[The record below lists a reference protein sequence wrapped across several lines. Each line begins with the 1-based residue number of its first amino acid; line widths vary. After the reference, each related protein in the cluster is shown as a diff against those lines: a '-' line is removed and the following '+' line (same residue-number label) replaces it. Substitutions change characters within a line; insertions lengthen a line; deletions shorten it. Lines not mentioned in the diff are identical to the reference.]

1 VALGLTIVFGLLGFV
16 NFAHGGLFTV
26 GAYAGYLAYTRTD
39 SYAFGIL
46 AAIVVTFV
54 LGIVVERVLIRQ
66 YYARP
71 KEDQILVTFGLGIVL
86 VETIRAIFSGQ
97 TKLVPT
103 PPWASSAVQVS
114 DIVYP
119 QYRLDVVGIVAVT
132 LFVVWLII
140 FKTRLGLIV
149 RAGIDDAGIVE
160 ILGIDIGRAFMLVF
174 ALGASVA
181 GLAGFVDAPIL
192 AVNPDMGTSVLVQS
206 LVVIVIGG
214 VGSFGGA
221 ILGGLVAGEIVS
233 LTSVFAPDW
242 AQVALYIAMALV
254 LIVRPQGLLGVVGRA

>member
-1 VALGLTIVFGLLGFV
+1 V

-26 GAYAGYLAYTRTD
+26 GAYAGWLAYTKYD
-39 SYAFGIL
+39 SFALGIV

-54 LGIVVERVLIRQ
+54 LGVVIERVLIRQ

-86 VETIRAIFSGQ
+86 VETVRALFTSQ
-97 TKLVPT
+97 NKLVPT
-103 PPWASSAVQVS
+103 PPWAEGSVQ
-114 DIVYP
+114 IAGLVYP
-119 QYRLDVVGIVAVT
+119 QYRLDVVGIVIVT
-132 LFVVWLII
+132 LVVVWMIV

-149 RAGIDDAGIVE
+149 RAGIDDSLIVE
-160 ILGIDIGRAFMLVF
+160 MLGIDIGRAFMLVF
-174 ALGASVA
+174 ALGAAVG
-181 GLAGFVDAPIL
+181 GLAGFVDSPIL
-192 AVNPDMGTSVLVQS
+192 ALTPDVGTAVLVQS
-206 LVVIVIGG
+206 FVVIVIGG

-221 ILGGLVAGEIVS
+221 IVGGIVAGEIIS

-242 AQVALYIAMALV
+242 AQVALYLAMALV